1 MELDITLVKRTYT
14 CGPLVAR
21 KFTILWSC
29 PETILE
35 RDPGGRNLV
44 SEGDDYEMGLSIG
57 QTSS

>member
-1 MELDITLVKRTYT
+1 MVKRTYT
-14 CGPLVAR
+14 CGPLVVR